1 MRKLLDALKNYAS
14 YTILEDI
21 TKNGYAHR
29 QKETERAK
37 TIPILLEYGIVEN
50 AEVTDQMLR
59 FRRFDSEQS
68 KENYMQRSY
77 FLTITKTGK
86 LAFEL
91 MKWQKETLKLER
103 KREEEASYSE
113 RKRLAENLLK
123 CVGLELEEFA
133 YCEE

>member
-1 MRKLLDALKNYAS
+1 MNELLDALKNQAS

-29 QKETERAK
+29 RKDTERAR

-50 AEVTDQMLR
+50 AEITDHMLR
-59 FRRFDSEQS
+59 FRHFNNEEEKQ
-68 KENYMQRSY
+68 KYLNEGY
-77 FLTITKTGK
+77 FLTITEKGMI
-86 LAFEL
+86 AFEL
-91 MKWQKETLKLER
+91 MKWRKESIQLER

-123 CVGLELEEFA
+123 CVGLQLEEFA

>member
-68 KENYMQRSY
+68 KENYIERSY
-77 FLTITKTGK
+77 FLTITKTGQ
-86 LAFEL
+86 LVFEL

-133 YCEE
+133 ECEE

>member
-1 MRKLLDALKNYAS
+1 MKEIFDALKNQAS

-29 QKETERAK
+29 RKNTERAR

-50 AEVTDQMLR
+50 AKITDHMLR
-59 FRRFDSEQS
+59 FRHFNNEEEKQKYLNDG
-68 KENYMQRSY
+68 Y
-77 FLTITKTGK
+77 FLTITEKGMI
-86 LAFEL
+86 AFEL
-91 MKWQKETLKLER
+91 MKWRKESIRVER

-113 RKRLAENLLK
+113 RKKLAQNLLK

-133 YCEE
+133 ECEE

>member
-1 MRKLLDALKNYAS
+1 MKKLLDALKNQAS

-29 QKETERAK
+29 RKDTERAR
-37 TIPILLEYGIVEN
+37 TIPILLECGIVEN

-59 FRRFDSEQS
+59 FWHFNNEEEKQ
-68 KENYMQRSY
+68 KFINEGYY
-77 FLTITKTGK
+77 LTITEKGMI
-86 LAFEL
+86 AFEL
-91 MKWQKETLKLER
+91 MKWRKESIRVER

-113 RKRLAENLLK
+113 RKRLAQNLLK

-133 YCEE
+133 ECKE